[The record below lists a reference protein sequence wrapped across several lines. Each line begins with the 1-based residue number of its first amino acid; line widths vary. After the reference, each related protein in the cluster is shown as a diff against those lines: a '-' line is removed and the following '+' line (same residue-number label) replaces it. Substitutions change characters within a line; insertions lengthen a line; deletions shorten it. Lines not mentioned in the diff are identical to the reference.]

1 MRALRGFT
9 LIELVVTVALIGLL
23 TAIAA
28 PLAET
33 VVQRGKEHELKS
45 ALMTMRDAIDA
56 YKDAADSGRIAKGV
70 GESGYPANLQVL
82 VDGVVD
88 KQSAGGAKLYFLR
101 RIPRDPFASVEP
113 GVTAAQTWGLRSSDT
128 PPGTTSGE
136 GGKDVYD
143 VRSLSP
149 GKALDGTPYQEW

>member
-9 LIELVVTVALIGLL
+9 LVELVVTLALIGLL

-33 VVQRGKEHELKS
+33 VVQRGKEQELRQ
-45 ALMTMRDAIDA
+45 ALMTIRDGIDA
-56 YKDAADSGRIAKGV
+56 YKDAADSARIAKAV
-70 GESGYPANLQVL
+70 GESGYPPSLEVL

-101 RIPRDPFASVEP
+101 RIPRDPFAPADPSVP
-113 GVTAAQTWGLRSSDT
+113 AAQTWALRSSDS
-128 PPGTTSGE
+128 PPTAPE
-136 GGKDVYD
+136 AGKDVFD
-143 VRSLSP
+143 VRSKSQ
-149 GKALDGTPYQEW
+149 GKGLDGTSYQDW